1 MSFSAL
7 KFVVAASRSLIEQR
21 LPSFAVCYMA
31 EGQIDINAL
40 LVEQGWALAYRRYS
54 MDYVDEENTAKA
66 SRAGMWAGE
75 FMKPWEWR
83 KK

>member
-1 MSFSAL
+1 
-7 KFVVAASRSLIEQR
+7 
-21 LPSFAVCYMA
+21 MA

-54 MDYVDEENTAKA
+54 MDYVDEENTAEA